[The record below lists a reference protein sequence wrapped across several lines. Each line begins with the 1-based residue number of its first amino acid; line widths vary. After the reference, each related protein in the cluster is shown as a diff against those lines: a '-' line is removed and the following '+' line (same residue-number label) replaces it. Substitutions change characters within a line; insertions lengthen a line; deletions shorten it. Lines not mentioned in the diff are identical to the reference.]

1 MPSTTVALHEES
13 NIQPQIF
20 SNMQYYYP
28 EKTYQQKFS
37 HAVPSLDVKRSNQ
50 EVKNMLR

>member
-1 MPSTTVALHEES
+1 MLSTTVALHEES

-28 EKTYQQKFS
+28 EKTDQQNFS
-37 HAVPSLDVKRSNQ
+37 RVVPNLDVKRSNQ
-50 EVKNMLR
+50 NVKNML